1 MEAALGEVLA
11 HVRGETSLPCRTV
24 GEPAVE
30 RTLADDRHR
39 PRSLERDGDAPDSAF
54 DGRFRRGPP

>member
-11 HVRGETSLPCRTV
+11 HVRGGMSLPCKTV

-30 RTLADDRHR
+30 RTSAVDRHR
-39 PRSLERDGDAPDSAF
+39 PRSLERDGDASDSAF
-54 DGRFRRGPP
+54 DGRVPRGSP